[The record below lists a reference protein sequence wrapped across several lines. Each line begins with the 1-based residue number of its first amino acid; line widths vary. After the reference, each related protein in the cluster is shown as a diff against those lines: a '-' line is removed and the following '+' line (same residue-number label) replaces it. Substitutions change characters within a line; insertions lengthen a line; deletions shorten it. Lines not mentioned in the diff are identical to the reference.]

1 LQASGSIKKAN
12 QKNIRLP
19 VEYYYHSYILIYL
32 QSVIHL
38 TFNNAMPKTERYLAL
53 DVLRGITVAMM
64 ILVNTPGS
72 WSHVYAPLLHA
83 KWRGCTPTD
92 LVFPFFLF
100 VVGVSMFFSFSK
112 YDNTL
117 NKESLLKIGKRILLI
132 FAIGLFLNSF
142 PQWAT
147 DYSKLR
153 ILGVLQRIAIA
164 YGIASVLVLA
174 VNRKYLPYLGG
185 TILLIYWGLLWYFG
199 GAAPYS
205 LEQNATL
212 AFDSA
217 VLGENHLYKGFGI
230 PFEPEGLLS
239 TIPAIVTVIIG
250 YLAGDLIKTSEPKCV
265 PNKLLLAGIAGVA
278 AGALWGLIFPLNK
291 PLWTSSYVL
300 YTAGWAAMLL
310 GALVWVIDIKGLSR
324 WSTFF
329 VVFGVNP
336 LFIFA
341 LSGLWAKILGRLIK
355 ITGADGNSVSGA
367 SWLYNEVFVPLAGN
381 LNGSLLY
388 AISHVLVFWFIGYIL
403 YHRKIFI
410 KV

>member
-1 LQASGSIKKAN
+1 MQPS
-12 QKNIRLP
+12 Q
-19 VEYYYHSYILIYL
+19 
-32 QSVIHL
+32 
-38 TFNNAMPKTERYLAL
+38 RYLAL
-53 DVLRGITVAMM
+53 DVLRGITIATM
-64 ILVNTPGS
+64 ITVNNPGS
-72 WSHVYAPLLHA
+72 WAHIYAPLEHA
-83 KWRGCTPTD
+83 KWHGCTPTD

-112 YDNTL
+112 YNNALNT
-117 NKESLLKIGKRILLI
+117 ESLLKIGKRTLLI

-142 PQWAT
+142 PQWVT

-153 ILGVLQRIAIA
+153 IPGVLQRIALA

-185 TILLIYWGLLWYFG
+185 AILLGYWALLWFFG
-199 GAAPYS
+199 GTDPYS

-212 AFDSA
+212 AFDRA
-217 VLGENHLYKGFGI
+217 ILGENHLYKGFGI
-230 PFEPEGLLS
+230 PFDPEGLLS
-239 TIPAIVTVIIG
+239 TIPAIVTVIVG
-250 YLAGDLIKTSEPKCV
+250 YLAGNLIQASERKCV
-265 PNKLLLAGIAGVA
+265 PNKLLLAGVAGVA

-310 GALVWVIDIKGLSR
+310 GALVWVIDIKGFSR
-324 WSTFF
+324 WSMFF

-355 ITGADGNSVSGA
+355 ITGADGNVVSGA

-381 LNGSLLY
+381 MNGSLLY
-388 AISHVLVFWFIGYIL
+388 ALTHILVFWFIGFVL
-403 YHRKIFI
+403 YKKKIFI

>member
-1 LQASGSIKKAN
+1 
-12 QKNIRLP
+12 
-19 VEYYYHSYILIYL
+19 
-32 QSVIHL
+32 
-38 TFNNAMPKTERYLAL
+38 MPKSERYLAL

-72 WSHVYAPLLHA
+72 WSHVYSPLLHA
-83 KWRGCTPTD
+83 KWHGCTPTD

-112 YDNTL
+112 YSNTL
-117 NKESLLKIGKRILLI
+117 NKETLIKIGKRTLLI

-142 PQWAT
+142 PQWAA

-164 YGIASVLVLA
+164 YGLASVLVLA
-174 VNRKYLPYLGG
+174 VNRKFLPYLGAA
-185 TILLIYWGLLWYFG
+185 ILLLYWGLLWYFG
-199 GAAPYS
+199 GADPYS

-217 VLGENHLYKGFGI
+217 ILGENHIYKGFGV
-230 PFEPEGLLS
+230 PFDPEGLFS
-239 TIPAIVTVIIG
+239 TIPAVVTVIIG
-250 YLAGDLIKTSEPKCV
+250 YLVGNLIQTNERKCV
-265 PNKLLLAGIAGVA
+265 PNKLLLVGVAGVA

-310 GALVWVIDIKGLSR
+310 GALVWVIDIKGFSR
-324 WSTFF
+324 WSSFF

-341 LSGLWAKILGRLIK
+341 LSGLWAKIMGRLIK
-355 ITGADGNSVSGA
+355 IADPDGEMISG
-367 SWLYNEVFVPLAGN
+367 SKWLYTEIFVPLAGN
-381 LNGSLLY
+381 MNGSLLY
-388 AISHVLVFWFIGYIL
+388 AISHVLVFWLIGYIL
-403 YHRKIFI
+403 YRRKIFI